1 MVLGGEPRVPI
12 HLLLN
17 RVLFTQGVTEIQA
30 MMDDLNIHKSI
41 ATNEQAER
49 LRKMDSEISG
59 SHDLAALNL
68 ITRSDAERICGI
80 VRIESDPS
88 PLGEADVSRKT
99 VGNVLAKRDESER
112 LSVQH
117 HVFGTANGWVY
128 PSRKG
133 GRSVRCCECQCFF
146 TPEDFIAHSHNEE
159 RESQRCVYFQLLTLY
174 FCADLENGLML
185 RTAAKLRFLT
195 PFRVRTNTV
204 V

>member
-41 ATNEQAER
+41 ATSDQAEH

-59 SHDLAALNL
+59 SQDLAALNL

-88 PLGEADVSRKT
+88 PEGEADV
-99 VGNVLAKRDESER
+99 
-112 LSVQH
+112 
-117 HVFGTANGWVY
+117 
-128 PSRKG
+128 
-133 GRSVRCCECQCFF
+133 
-146 TPEDFIAHSHNEE
+146 
-159 RESQRCVYFQLLTLY
+159 
-174 FCADLENGLML
+174 
-185 RTAAKLRFLT
+185 
-195 PFRVRTNTV
+195 
-204 V
+204 